1 MCGGDIKLSEYEKS
15 IDNVDQQRLGIDK
28 LSNTEKESKYMRI
41 QMEYS
46 YDLKENN
53 EYIVIINSIGD
64 GRYQIVNGGY
74 GIFIIEKS
82 TLNLKNV
89 LTNKTFKINDLL
101 NK

>member
-1 MCGGDIKLSEYEKS
+1 
-15 IDNVDQQRLGIDK
+15 
-28 LSNTEKESKYMRI
+28 
-41 QMEYS
+41 MEYS

-74 GIFIIEKS
+74 GIFTIEKS

-89 LTNKTFKINDLL
+89 LTNKTFNSTELL